1 MLGWS
6 CIPESIIN
14 SSYDLKSFAVSVSLQ
29 QQDVT
34 QRDNSEEQRI
44 TPKKGKP
51 TYCGSYFFGKHKY
64 RPFTEVGHVI
74 KRDCSH
80 RQLFRPF
87 GALQYGVTTKETSD
101 GVILWV
107 LRVLG

>member
-34 QRDNSEEQRI
+34 QRDNNEEHRI
-44 TPKKGKP
+44 TPKKGK
-51 TYCGSYFFGKHKY
+51 TH
-64 RPFTEVGHVI
+64 
-74 KRDCSH
+74 
-80 RQLFRPF
+80 L
-87 GALQYGVTTKETSD
+87 
-101 GVILWV
+101 LW
-107 LRVLG
+107 

>member
-1 MLGWS
+1 M
-6 CIPESIIN
+6 
-14 SSYDLKSFAVSVSLQ
+14 
-29 QQDVT
+29 T

-64 RPFTEVGHVI
+64 RPFAEVVI

>member
-34 QRDNSEEQRI
+34 QRDNNEEHRI

-51 TYCGSYFFGKHKY
+51 IYCGSYFFWQTKNIG
-64 RPFTEVGHVI
+64 
-74 KRDCSH
+74 
-80 RQLFRPF
+80 L
-87 GALQYGVTTKETSD
+87 LQKLVM
-101 GVILWV
+101 
-107 LRVLG
+107 

>member
-34 QRDNSEEQRI
+34 QRDNNEEHRI
-44 TPKKGKP
+44 TLKKGKP
-51 TYCGSYFFGKHKY
+51 IYCGSLRKH
-64 RPFTEVGHVI
+64 PFLLALRCRGRFARRNVSDSATEI
-74 KRDCSH
+74 
-80 RQLFRPF
+80 P
-87 GALQYGVTTKETSD
+87 Y
-101 GVILWV
+101 
-107 LRVLG
+107 

>member
-29 QQDVT
+29 QQVVT
-34 QRDNSEEQRI
+34 QRDNNEEHRI
-44 TPKKGKP
+44 TPKIGKP
-51 TYCGSYFFGKHKY
+51 IYCGSYVFGKHKY
-64 RPFTEVGHVI
+64 RPFAEVGHVI

-80 RQLFRPF
+80 RQLFRP
-87 GALQYGVTTKETSD
+87 
-101 GVILWV
+101 LWGSSV
-107 LRVLG
+107 WRNNQRKL